1 MRTIKEPEVRK
12 NEILDI
18 ANSLFSHKGYDHTS
32 ISDILEQAGI
42 AKGTLYYHFKSKEEI
57 MNAIIDRI
65 LIGMLDKAKTIAQ
78 DGSLT
83 VHEKLLHVVMSL
95 HLDEENEHG
104 VMEHIHTSQ
113 NALMHQKQLD
123 ALVRGVT
130 PILSSILEE
139 GILQGL
145 FTTSYPYESSE
156 MLLIYSQIAFD
167 QQDIPTQAEAERK
180 IAAFICNMERIL
192 GAQTGSFSF
201 MAQLFI
207 QG

>member
-1 MRTIKEPEVRK
+1 MRIIKEPEVRK

-18 ANSLFSHKGYDHTS
+18 ANSLFSYKGYDHTS

-57 MNAIIDRI
+57 MNAIIERI
-65 LIGMLDKAKTIAQ
+65 LVGMLDKAKNIAQ
-78 DGSLT
+78 DGSLS
-83 VHEKLLHVVMSL
+83 VHEKLLYAVMSL
-95 HLDEENEHG
+95 HLDEGTEQG
-104 VMEHIHTSQ
+104 IMDHIHNPQ

-123 ALVRGVT
+123 ALIKGVV

-145 FTTSYPYESSE
+145 FTTSYPYESAE

-167 QQDIPTQAEAERK
+167 QKTISSKAEAERK
-180 IAAFICNMERIL
+180 ITAFIYNMERIL
-192 GAQTGSFSF
+192 GAQTGSLSF
-201 MAQLFI
+201 MIQLFNR
-207 QG
+207 G

>member
-1 MRTIKEPEVRK
+1 MRIIKEPEVRK

-18 ANSLFSHKGYDHTS
+18 ANSLFSYKGYDHTS

-57 MNAIIDRI
+57 MNAIIERI
-65 LIGMLDKAKTIAQ
+65 LVGMLDKAKNIAQ

-95 HLDEENEHG
+95 HLNEGTEQG
-104 VMEHIHTSQ
+104 VMDHIHNPQ

-130 PILSSILEE
+130 PILSSILKE

-167 QQDIPTQAEAERK
+167 QQTISSKAEAERK
-180 IAAFICNMERIL
+180 ITAFICNMERIL
-192 GAQTGSFSF
+192 GAQTGSLSF
-201 MAQLFI
+201 MIQLFNR
-207 QG
+207 G